1 MSSRG
6 KRMKPDEIL
15 IAKTTPGFTPEPQW
29 WRFCVKD
36 DGYFEYEKSW
46 WSEKDGE
53 NTNNTKG
60 KLNKKELAG
69 IRKIIT
75 TLDDAEIDGLIVEDA
90 DSSTID
96 YRRADDTTGSVEQ
109 HGEPIDDDA
118 EKDVFEAAWISITR
132 IVAQHIE

>member
-1 MSSRG
+1 
-6 KRMKPDEIL
+6 MKPDEIL
-15 IAKTTPGFTPEPQW
+15 IAKTAPGFTSEPQW

-36 DGYFEYEKSW
+36 DGQFEYEKSW

-53 NTNNTKG
+53 HTNNITG
-60 KLNKKELAG
+60 LLDKKELTR
-69 IRKIIT
+69 IKKIIT
-75 TLDDAEIDGLIVEDA
+75 TLDDVEIDGLIVEDA
-90 DSSTID
+90 GSSTID

-118 EKDVFEAAWISITR
+118 EKDVFDTAWLSIAE